1 MLVLS
6 RKPNESIVIDGRITV
21 TLLRVENDTVRI
33 GIDAPIEIPV
43 FRKEVYDEIRA
54 NNRHAAG
61 SAPVKPGALPK
72 VRPVTTTVLPAVL

>member
-21 TLLRVENDTVRI
+21 TLLRVENDNVRI

-61 SAPVKPGALPK
+61 SSPIKPGAHPK
-72 VRPVTTTVLPAVL
+72 VHPITKNVLPAVL

>member
-21 TLLRVENDTVRI
+21 TVLRVEHDTVRI
-33 GIDAPIEIPV
+33 GIEAPIEIAV

-54 NNRHAAG
+54 NNRTAAG
-61 SAPVKPGALPK
+61 STPVKSALPPK
-72 VRPVTTTVLPAVL
+72 IRTLTQSNSPAVL